1 MCYNYDRENVREGI
15 NMLNYRKIEPAD
27 NKALAELIRSN
38 LEYYHLDIAGTVYF
52 DPELDHM
59 SDFYNAISEKAFYNF
74 RHTAPD
80 WYEDRLFDDDKQIA
94 QDNIN
99 TLKSIYDNNNL
110 GVIYC

>member
-1 MCYNYDRENVREGI
+1 MCYNYDRENVRGGI
-15 NMLNYRKIEPAD
+15 NMLNYRKIEPAND
-27 NKALAELIRSN
+27 KALAELIRTN
-38 LEYYHLDIAGTVYF
+38 LEYYHLDIAGTAYF
-52 DPELDHM
+52 DPELDHL
-59 SDFYNAISEKAFYNF
+59 SDFYNAISEKAFYIF

-99 TLKSIYDNNNL
+99 ALKFIYDNNNL

>member
-1 MCYNYDRENVREGI
+1 
-15 NMLNYRKIEPAD
+15 MLNYRKIEPAD
-27 NKALAELIRSN
+27 NKALAELIRAN
-38 LEYYHLDIAGTVYF
+38 LEYFHLDIPNTVYF
-52 DPELDHM
+52 DPELDHL

-80 WYEDRLFDDDKQIA
+80 CYKDYLFDDDKQIA

-99 TLKSIYDNNNL
+99 TLKSIYDNNL